1 MLRKR
6 HKASTDDEA
15 VAADGSYLRL
25 FQTIQKRKRHKARF
39 AVSAG
44 HTLWPTHNGKNL
56 MAGLTRGSQ
65 IGECYR

>member
-25 FQTIQKRKRHKARF
+25 FQPIHKKTTQSIYMLRF

-44 HTLWPTHNGKNL
+44 HT
-56 MAGLTRGSQ
+56 
-65 IGECYR
+65 

>member
-25 FQTIQKRKRHKARF
+25 FQPIQKENDTKQALLCQP
-39 AVSAG
+39 V
-44 HTLWPTHNGKNL
+44 THDGEHM
-56 MAGLTRGSQ
+56 MAK
-65 IGECYR
+65 I